1 MKHTGLIIILLALAA
16 TGLVQAD
23 QVYKWVDA
31 QGNVHYSDK
40 PHPGAAKVK
49 IAPPQSYAAPVP
61 NEGVE
66 GGDRRP
72 TKADTKAHH
81 QYEVSVTSPK
91 PDSTIWDTRSVTV
104 SVKVSPGLAPGDM
117 LTFELD
123 GKQRGPLASTSVTF
137 DDLDRGQ
144 HSVSATLNTADGQT
158 IEAAP
163 VTFYLRQAT
172 VFRGKP
178 PQ

>member
-1 MKHTGLIIILLALAA
+1 
-16 TGLVQAD
+16 
-23 QVYKWVDA
+23 
-31 QGNVHYSDK
+31 
-40 PHPGAAKVK
+40 
-49 IAPPQSYAAPVP
+49 
-61 NEGVE
+61 
-66 GGDRRP
+66 
-72 TKADTKAHH
+72 
-81 QYEVSVTSPK
+81 
-91 PDSTIWDTRSVTV
+91 
-104 SVKVSPGLAPGDM
+104 M